1 MKMISLMIYNLRISL
16 YCWTINSI
24 VKSHK
29 KYSLNLNNKI
39 KRKKVM
45 TSEKKLIV
53 LLGLSIGL
61 FLNMGYAVDADS
73 GVDIGA
79 FHVNGGV
86 EGTDFS
92 YTSGV
97 LTILSSQSLTIRNQ
111 NPSAAT
117 TDRIVIPENVKANL
131 TFAGVNISTTANS
144 PFTLTPDSDNDQVG
158 ASAYIILADNTE
170 NKLISKDGDYPGLRC
185 GKTTS
190 VYIDDS
196 VVNKDSQGNDIIP
209 EFGKV
214 PYDVTLLNGTRL
226 KKGTRLTAMDS
237 SYPGKLNTIGNDRSA
252 GLGGGNGES
261 AGNITINGGI
271 IDSIGCVN
279 SSTYYGYGAGIGGG
293 CLGDGGNIVINGG
306 VITSLG
312 SYHGAGIGGG
322 CHVDATL
329 NRLTP
334 QVVDWKTGY
343 GKSGNITING
353 GLTYAN
359 GNTHADAFGDGCI
372 TASTPSTSSNYKII
386 VTGGT
391 IISKAVGGRNDLGG
405 SQADVYVLGGSLKA
419 NKFSSIGGKVAYGD
433 MEKKTKVFM
442 TKIGLDSWGIDK
454 VATTLVDV
462 MDMKIDGIE
471 YDYGTPSYTDE
482 QGLLYLWLPDA
493 KKGSEVSVDLDVFD
507 KSTGSILDTD
517 TFFAKDVGNT
527 SNGFLKQ
534 YVKFDISSSDLA
546 ANILTKRYDGLP
558 LDDGQIVDDIAAL
571 GIKTTIPVNGSLT
584 DASKMTLNS
593 QKLKDDGVTIEDD
606 AEITP
611 GINVDGGKYQLII
624 TSTEYAT
631 SSVQNFK
638 DAYWGHRTYFK
649 YAEITPAD
657 TETEI
662 TVTGLS
668 QSPDIFRPD
677 QKITLNAR
685 ISPAK
690 GEGANCASPKG
701 KVQFYMNGKEIGKPV
716 SLTAHAKDGS
726 VVKSGAIDYNYST
739 ASSDYKAVN
748 GTLCVPGEK
757 QTISAKYIGGDGNYT
772 ISEKINEYRMDSLN
786 IDTDNDGIPD
796 INIDIDNDGK
806 PDVNI
811 DSDNDFKPD
820 INLDVDKDSKP
831 DINIDVDNDGKPDIN
846 IDVDKDGKP
855 DINID
860 VDKDGIP
867 DINIDTDHDGKPD
880 INIDVDNDGKPD
892 INIDTDNTGTWKPS
906 TEGGNEDGI
915 WKPDTNIDADGNGIS
930 DSNDRRPPIDLD
942 GDGVDDYWKPNK
954 TVKVGDVEYGTG
966 SLSFNSEHPDKPSI
980 NVDAE
985 NPDRDDQRN
994 QKPDSVLTEDKSL
1007 IEIYVILGLSGM
1019 VGMVYLRKQRK
1030 RQD

>member
-1 MKMISLMIYNLRISL
+1 MI
-16 YCWTINSI
+16 W
-24 VKSHK
+24 
-29 KYSLNLNNKI
+29 
-39 KRKKVM
+39 
-45 TSEKKLIV
+45 
-53 LLGLSIGL
+53 
-61 FLNMGYAVDADS
+61 
-73 GVDIGA
+73 
-79 FHVNGGV
+79 
-86 EGTDFS
+86 
-92 YTSGV
+92 
-97 LTILSSQSLTIRNQ
+97 
-111 NPSAAT
+111 
-117 TDRIVIPENVKANL
+117 
-131 TFAGVNISTTANS
+131 
-144 PFTLTPDSDNDQVG
+144 
-158 ASAYIILADNTE
+158 
-170 NKLISKDGDYPGLRC
+170 
-185 GKTTS
+185 
-190 VYIDDS
+190 
-196 VVNKDSQGNDIIP
+196 
-209 EFGKV
+209 
-214 PYDVTLLNGTRL
+214 
-226 KKGTRLTAMDS
+226 
-237 SYPGKLNTIGNDRSA
+237 
-252 GLGGGNGES
+252 
-261 AGNITINGGI
+261 
-271 IDSIGCVN
+271 
-279 SSTYYGYGAGIGGG
+279 
-293 CLGDGGNIVINGG
+293 
-306 VITSLG
+306 
-312 SYHGAGIGGG
+312 
-322 CHVDATL
+322 
-329 NRLTP
+329 
-334 QVVDWKTGY
+334 
-343 GKSGNITING
+343 
-353 GLTYAN
+353 
-359 GNTHADAFGDGCI
+359 
-372 TASTPSTSSNYKII
+372 
-386 VTGGT
+386 
-391 IISKAVGGRNDLGG
+391 GG

-820 INLDVDKDSKP
+820 INIDVDKDSKPDINIDVDNDGKPDINIDVDNDGKP

>member
-1 MKMISLMIYNLRISL
+1 M
-16 YCWTINSI
+16 
-24 VKSHK
+24 
-29 KYSLNLNNKI
+29 
-39 KRKKVM
+39 
-45 TSEKKLIV
+45 
-53 LLGLSIGL
+53 
-61 FLNMGYAVDADS
+61 
-73 GVDIGA
+73 
-79 FHVNGGV
+79 
-86 EGTDFS
+86 
-92 YTSGV
+92 
-97 LTILSSQSLTIRNQ
+97 
-111 NPSAAT
+111 
-117 TDRIVIPENVKANL
+117 
-131 TFAGVNISTTANS
+131 
-144 PFTLTPDSDNDQVG
+144 
-158 ASAYIILADNTE
+158 
-170 NKLISKDGDYPGLRC
+170 
-185 GKTTS
+185 
-190 VYIDDS
+190 
-196 VVNKDSQGNDIIP
+196 
-209 EFGKV
+209 
-214 PYDVTLLNGTRL
+214 
-226 KKGTRLTAMDS
+226 
-237 SYPGKLNTIGNDRSA
+237 
-252 GLGGGNGES
+252 
-261 AGNITINGGI
+261 
-271 IDSIGCVN
+271 
-279 SSTYYGYGAGIGGG
+279 
-293 CLGDGGNIVINGG
+293 
-306 VITSLG
+306 
-312 SYHGAGIGGG
+312 
-322 CHVDATL
+322 
-329 NRLTP
+329 
-334 QVVDWKTGY
+334 
-343 GKSGNITING
+343 
-353 GLTYAN
+353 
-359 GNTHADAFGDGCI
+359 
-372 TASTPSTSSNYKII
+372 
-386 VTGGT
+386 
-391 IISKAVGGRNDLGG
+391 
-405 SQADVYVLGGSLKA
+405 
-419 NKFSSIGGKVAYGD
+419 
-433 MEKKTKVFM
+433 
-442 TKIGLDSWGIDK
+442 
-454 VATTLVDV
+454 
-462 MDMKIDGIE
+462 
-471 YDYGTPSYTDE
+471 
-482 QGLLYLWLPDA
+482 
-493 KKGSEVSVDLDVFD
+493 
-507 KSTGSILDTD
+507 
-517 TFFAKDVGNT
+517 
-527 SNGFLKQ
+527 
-534 YVKFDISSSDLA
+534 
-546 ANILTKRYDGLP
+546 
-558 LDDGQIVDDIAAL
+558 DDIAAL

-662 TVTGLS
+662 TVIGLS

-811 DSDNDFKPD
+811 DNDNDFKPD
-820 INLDVDKDSKP
+820 INIDVDKDSKP
-831 DINIDVDNDGKPDIN
+831 DINIDVDN
-846 IDVDKDGKP
+846 
-855 DINID
+855 
-860 VDKDGIP
+860 
-867 DINIDTDHDGKPD
+867 DGKPD

-1019 VGMVYLRKQRK
+1019 VGMVYLRKQRRDRTK
-1030 RQD
+1030 

>member
-1 MKMISLMIYNLRISL
+1 M
-16 YCWTINSI
+16 
-24 VKSHK
+24 
-29 KYSLNLNNKI
+29 
-39 KRKKVM
+39 RKK
-45 TSEKKLIV
+45 KKLIV
-53 LLGLSIGL
+53 LLLLSIGL
-61 FLNMGYAVDADS
+61 FLGMGYAVDADS
-73 GVDIGA
+73 GVDVGA

-209 EFGKV
+209 ESGKV

-293 CLGDGGNIVINGG
+293 C
-306 VITSLG
+306 
-312 SYHGAGIGGG
+312 
-322 CHVDATL
+322 HVDATL

-372 TASTPSTSSNYKII
+372 TDSTPSTSSNYKII

-442 TKIGLDSWGIDK
+442 TKIGLDSWGLDK

-593 QKLKDDGVTIEDD
+593 QKLKDDGVTVEDD

-811 DSDNDFKPD
+811 DNDNDFKPD
-820 INLDVDKDSKP
+820 INIDVDKDSKP

-846 IDVDKDGKP
+846 IDVDNDGKPDINIDVDNDGKPDINIDVDNDGKP

-915 WKPDTNIDADGNGIS
+915 WKPDTNIDAGGNGIS

-1007 IEIYVILGLSGM
+1007 IEIYIILGLSGM

>member
-1 MKMISLMIYNLRISL
+1 M
-16 YCWTINSI
+16 
-24 VKSHK
+24 
-29 KYSLNLNNKI
+29 
-39 KRKKVM
+39 RKK
-45 TSEKKLIV
+45 KKLIV
-53 LLGLSIGL
+53 LLLLSIGL
-61 FLNMGYAVDADS
+61 FLGMGYAVDADS
-73 GVDIGA
+73 GVDVGA

-170 NKLISKDGDYPGLRC
+170 NKLDSKDKDYPGLRC
-185 GKTTS
+185 GKTTT

-196 VVNKDSQGNDIIP
+196 VVNKDKNGNDIIP
-209 EFGKV
+209 ESGKV
-214 PYDVTLLNGTRL
+214 PYDVTLLNGSRL

-237 SYPGKLNTIGNDRSA
+237 SHAGKLIANGNTYGA
-252 GLGGGNGES
+252 GIGGGNGES
-261 AGNITINGGI
+261 AGNITINGGVI
-271 IDSIGCVN
+271 NTKATLSN
-279 SSTYYGYGAGIGGG
+279 SALNYGAGIGGG
-293 CLGDGGNIVINGG
+293 CMGDGGNIVINGG

-322 CHVDATL
+322 CHSMASA
-329 NRLTP
+329 NQLTP
-334 QVVDWKTGY
+334 QVVDWRTGY

-359 GNTHADAFGDGCI
+359 GNTHAEAFGDGCVEEV
-372 TASTPSTSSNYKII
+372 TSTRYKII

-391 IISKAVGGRNDLGG
+391 IISKAVGGRDDLGG

-442 TKIGLDSWGIDK
+442 TKIGLDSWGLDK

-657 TETEI
+657 TETEM

-811 DSDNDFKPD
+811 DNDNDFKPD
-820 INLDVDKDSKP
+820 INIDVDKNSKPDINIDVDNDGKPDINIDVDNDGKP

-846 IDVDKDGKP
+846 IDVDKDGIP